1 MNKLKDDDLVACIV
15 EGKTEK
21 IILEM
26 LLDNNLLFFDKSN
39 LLDNKILEGKYRN
52 PKTFTK
58 KYLNLNYE
66 DNDLYLIV
74 IKDDK
79 KDFKINSPYDRNI
92 KQKIIVSS
100 APEIEILMI
109 IALGKY
115 DEYTKKYKSKIK
127 PSLYLKQFIFK
138 NQNVKDEEFIKDF
151 YNSNSL
157 KDAIKSYDSKTR
169 NSNSIKTLYD
179 LFM

>member
-1 MNKLKDDDLVACIV
+1 MNKLKGDDLVACIV

-39 LLDNKILEGKYRN
+39 LLDNKILEGKNRN
-52 PKTFTK
+52 PKNFTNNYLTF
-58 KYLNLNYE
+58 NYD

-92 KQKIIVSS
+92 HKKIIVSS

-115 DEYTKKYKSKIK
+115 DEYTKKYKSKYK
-127 PSLYLKQFIFK
+127 PSLYLKQFIFNK
-138 NQNVKDEEFIKDF
+138 QNVKDEEFIKNF
-151 YNSNSL
+151 YNKYSL
-157 KDAIKSYDSKTR
+157 INAIKSYHSKTK
-169 NSNSIKTLYD
+169 NSNSINTLYD
-179 LFM
+179 LFI